1 MNILAIAIIIFGV
14 HFCTCQYWEHELY
27 VNQDIGNDSLCLQKH
42 IPCATVNMALKGLKE
57 NTVVYISPGNYKLK
71 HGEETF
77 VIDKYSIAI
86 IGTAN
91 SVLIDCEGNTALAF
105 SSIPGIQI
113 VAVTFH
119 NCTRKYTGFFFTEG
133 LLWTFYCGL
142 CFYTSGDISVEK
154 VTIQSSQGTGLLL
167 VNAFDDI
174 IIMDSVITKSRGYD
188 IDPEANVSVAG
199 GGIISVHDHE
209 NTLNSY
215 IENLH
220 ILRSIISDNDYWV
233 YPLIQSNFRLKF
245 TFLNDFLLTSY
256 GGGIVVLYHPILFI
270 IDSCNI
276 SGNTGSGLFMDA
288 SLRYQL
294 ELQTALICNTSILF
308 NQKQTTFLF
317 SETNDYDIQL
327 VDLEISSTLSI
338 IFTKSRYNDDPQ
350 LFLFP
355 RYYQVSFNKSINF
368 TVNYTSSNRQHQ
380 NIISIHSMSM
390 DDFCL
395 DSFCSEHPLSGMCP
409 SAEYISSEDFL
420 TITSN
425 CSDTGCK
432 SISPKHHCY
441 DCTDGSTVS
450 VNSPY
455 LICVPCN
462 NTNAVNKGWALLIGL
477 EFIPLTVMV
486 GIIAFL
492 NVNLNQGSLG
502 AYVFF
507 CQMLTI
513 LYSFLGDP
521 FLSLNH
527 PPHIDHLRY
536 IGDLLFQL
544 LSVFN
549 LDFIRYYHL
558 HESGIYFCISQN
570 LTPLGALLFW
580 YVIALYPL
588 LLLMLLYVVLVLY
601 NRGHRCIVF
610 FVRPLHRV
618 LARAWRMFDIHPS
631 MTHTISSVYTLCF
644 AKLVEISFKIL
655 KPWRDEYGNV
665 IFYYDYTQKYF
676 LKWHALAGLFAI
688 LVLLVL
694 AMPTVYLIIHPFSWF
709 QKFLNKLKF
718 KKVMLFS
725 LVEVFTGPYK
735 NGTGNTFDYRYF
747 ASGHFIMIIT
757 VSMVYCFTFLGNS
770 KVLHI
775 YLLAANFFV
784 YTSLCFVFRPFTK
797 NIHILSEAFVSQLL
811 SALLIF
817 HVFIDFSDFLIMFIV
832 STCIVL
838 LVVCVYCLVWMF
850 RKCVFIKKHVHQM
863 YTGSIQHIPA
873 VNTNSLEFVNSDV
886 EENFNFQA
894 DRLLN
899 PERYNENEQEA
910 TKLLKH

>member
-1 MNILAIAIIIFGV
+1 MGIDSSTNILIA
-14 HFCTCQYWEHELY
+14 
-27 VNQDIGNDSLCLQKH
+27 S
-42 IPCATVNMALKGLKE
+42 
-57 NTVVYISPGNYKLK
+57 
-71 HGEETF
+71 
-77 VIDKYSIAI
+77 
-86 IGTAN
+86 
-91 SVLIDCEGNTALAF
+91 
-105 SSIPGIQI
+105 
-113 VAVTFH
+113 VTFH
-119 NCTRKYTGFFFTEG
+119 NCTRPFTGFFFNKH
-133 LLWTFYCGL
+133 LLCTFYYGL
-142 CFYTSGDISVEK
+142 HFYDSYNISVEK

-167 VNAFDDI
+167 VNVNGNVTI
-174 IIMDSVITKSRGYD
+174 TDSVITNSRGYD
-188 IDPEANVSVAG
+188 IDIKANVTVVG
-199 GGIISVHDHE
+199 GGIISVHDGTYE
-209 NTLNSY
+209 PCK
-215 IENLH
+215 ERMH
-220 ILRSIISDNDYWV
+220 IGISQFLIQSSIISDNDYWV
-233 YPLIQSNFRLKF
+233 YPISKYFKLES
-245 TFLNDFLLTSY
+245 TFLHDFLLTSY
-256 GGGIVVLYHPILFI
+256 GGGIVVFYPPVYLT

-288 SLRYQL
+288 SLEYQL
-294 ELQTALICNTSILF
+294 GLQTAFICNTSILF

-317 SETNDYDIQL
+317 SDINDYDIQL
-327 VDLEISSTLSI
+327 VDVEISSNLSI
-338 IFTKSRYNDDPQ
+338 IFTKSRHSDPQ
-350 LFLFP
+350 FFLYP
-355 RYYQVSFNKSINF
+355 RYYQVSFDKTFNF
-368 TVNYTSSNRQHQ
+368 TVSYTSNRQHDQ
-380 NIISIHSMSM
+380 NNISIHFKSM

-395 DSFCSEHPLSGMCP
+395 DSFCSEHPLSGMCA
-409 SAEYISSEDFL
+409 SAEYITSEEFLNQKSS
-420 TITSN
+420 

-441 DCTDGSTVS
+441 DCIDGSTVS

-462 NTNAVNKGWALLIGL
+462 NTNAVIKGWALLIGL

-502 AYVFF
+502 AYIFY

-513 LYSFLGDP
+513 LYSYLDDRFRFITRP
-521 FLSLNH
+521 IY
-527 PPHIDHLRY
+527 IDHLRY

-549 LDFIRYYHL
+549 LDFIRYYHF
-558 HESGIYFCISQN
+558 HEKGINFCISQN
-570 LTPLGALLFW
+570 LTPLGALVFW

-588 LLLMLLYVVLVLY
+588 LLLMLLYIVLVLY
-601 NRGHRCIVF
+601 NRGNRCIVF
-610 FVRPLHRV
+610 FVRPFHRV
-618 LARAWRMFDIHPS
+618 LARAWRMLDIHPS
-631 MTHTISSVYTLCF
+631 MIHTISSVYTLCF

-694 AMPTVYLIIHPFSWF
+694 AIPTVYLILHPFSWF
-709 QKFLNKLKF
+709 QKFLNKLKI

-747 ASGHFIMIIT
+747 ASGHFIMIFT
-757 VSMVYCFTFLGNS
+757 VTMIYCFTFLGNS

-784 YTSLCFVFRPFTK
+784 YTSLYFVFRPFTK

-811 SALLIF
+811 GGLSIF
-817 HVFIDFSDFLIMFIV
+817 LVFVDFSDFLIVFIV

-863 YTGSIQHIPA
+863 YTGSIRHIPA
-873 VNTNSLEFVNSDV
+873 VNTNSLEFVDSVV

-899 PERYNENEQEA
+899 PERYNENQQEGTLQEQ
-910 TKLLKH
+910 LLKH